1 MCIRDRT
8 NATCQRL
15 AFEAALRLV
24 PRQFSTRD
32 ARNARLEAAAPGAYP
47 YLANSVWATTPDKLA
62 ASLLRVDLHL
72 YGHPFDEAGMSTV
85 WLHERRARLC
95 VVRNAFVL
103 HPQYGRTLQGD
114 AEAQMHAVAF
124 GALSLREALGD
135 DAVFDLGDRDANSAQ
150 CDDVDGRARPNSTR
164 SSRFREWWK

>member
-1 MCIRDRT
+1 
-8 NATCQRL
+8 
-15 AFEAALRLV
+15 
-24 PRQFSTRD
+24 
-32 ARNARLEAAAPGAYP
+32 
-47 YLANSVWATTPDKLA
+47 
-62 ASLLRVDLHL
+62 
-72 YGHPFDEAGMSTV
+72 MSTV

-135 DAVFDLGDRDANSAQ
+135 DAAFDLGDRDANSAQ

>member
-1 MCIRDRT
+1 M
-8 NATCQRL
+8 
-15 AFEAALRLV
+15 
-24 PRQFSTRD
+24 
-32 ARNARLEAAAPGAYP
+32 
-47 YLANSVWATTPDKLA
+47 
-62 ASLLRVDLHL
+62 DLHL

-103 HPQYGRTLQGD
+103 HPQYGRTLKEDSGRGD

-135 DAVFDLGDRDANSAQ
+135 DSPAVKELERLWELAKAYGYEDWLVLDLSVVRGLAYYTGIVFEGFDRSGELRGETWILTPHPTTTTTPLPPHHHHHSLFSLSAAIR
-150 CDDVDGRARPNSTR
+150 VP
-164 SSRFREWWK
+164 

>member
-1 MCIRDRT
+1 
-8 NATCQRL
+8 
-15 AFEAALRLV
+15 
-24 PRQFSTRD
+24 
-32 ARNARLEAAAPGAYP
+32 
-47 YLANSVWATTPDKLA
+47 
-62 ASLLRVDLHL
+62 VDLHL

-103 HPQYGRTLQGD
+103 HPQYGRTLKEDSGRGD

-135 DAVFDLGDRDANSAQ
+135 DGPALEPPLQ
-150 CDDVDGRARPNSTR
+150 CE
-164 SSRFREWWK
+164 SSRFARFRSRWSKQVPLDSPS